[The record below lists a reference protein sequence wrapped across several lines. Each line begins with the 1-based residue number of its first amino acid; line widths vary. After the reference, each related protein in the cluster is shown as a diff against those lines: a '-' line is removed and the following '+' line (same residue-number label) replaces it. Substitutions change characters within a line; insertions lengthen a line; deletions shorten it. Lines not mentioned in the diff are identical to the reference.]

1 MINYFKILF
10 PLITCSLFLLGCTL
24 SEVTQKTK
32 DGFYSSKSYIS
43 EKSKKAYRNVLE
55 KQATKTVKQL
65 EKAEQLEEFKFDKNI
80 LDKFFKK
87 L

>member
-1 MINYFKILF
+1 M
-10 PLITCSLFLLGCTL
+10 LLML
-24 SEVTQKTK
+24 LKERK
-32 DGFYSSKSYIS
+32 DVDVNQ

>member
-1 MINYFKILF
+1 M
-10 PLITCSLFLLGCTL
+10 LL
-24 SEVTQKTK
+24 TQQKVKK
-32 DGFYSSKSYIS
+32 DVGVNQ
-43 EKSKKAYRNVLE
+43 KSKKAYRNALE

-65 EKAEQLEEFKFDKNI
+65 EKAEQLEEFKFDPNV

>member
-1 MINYFKILF
+1 VGAN
-10 PLITCSLFLLGCTL
+10 
-24 SEVTQKTK
+24 Q
-32 DGFYSSKSYIS
+32 
-43 EKSKKAYRNVLE
+43 KSKKAYRNALE

-65 EKAEQLEEFKFDKNI
+65 EKAEQLEEFKFDPNV

>member
-1 MINYFKILF
+1 M
-10 PLITCSLFLLGCTL
+10 LLMQ
-24 SEVTQKTK
+24 QKVKK
-32 DGFYSSKSYIS
+32 DVGANQKRSKQ
-43 EKSKKAYRNVLE
+43 AYRNALE

-65 EKAEQLEEFKFDKNI
+65 EKAEQLEEFKFDPTV

>member
-1 MINYFKILF
+1 M
-10 PLITCSLFLLGCTL
+10 LLML
-24 SEVTQKTK
+24 LKERK
-32 DGFYSSKSYIS
+32 DVGANQ
-43 EKSKKAYRNVLE
+43 EKSKKAYRNALE

-80 LDKFFKK
+80 LDTFFKK

>member
-1 MINYFKILF
+1 M
-10 PLITCSLFLLGCTL
+10 LLML
-24 SEVTQKTK
+24 LKERK
-32 DGFYSSKSYIS
+32 DVGANQ

-80 LDKFFKK
+80 LDTFFKK

>member
-1 MINYFKILF
+1 M
-10 PLITCSLFLLGCTL
+10 LLMQ
-24 SEVTQKTK
+24 QKVKK
-32 DGFYSSKSYIS
+32 DVGANQ
-43 EKSKKAYRNVLE
+43 KSKKAYRNALE

-65 EKAEQLEEFKFDKNI
+65 EKAEQLEEFKFDPNV

>member
-1 MINYFKILF
+1 MQ
-10 PLITCSLFLLGCTL
+10 
-24 SEVTQKTK
+24 QKVKK
-32 DGFYSSKSYIS
+32 DVGANQ
-43 EKSKKAYRNVLE
+43 KSKKAYRNALE

-65 EKAEQLEEFKFDKNI
+65 EKAEQLEEFKFDPNV

>member
-1 MINYFKILF
+1 M
-10 PLITCSLFLLGCTL
+10 LLK
-24 SEVTQKTK
+24 ERK
-32 DGFYSSKSYIS
+32 DVGVNQ
-43 EKSKKAYRNVLE
+43 EKSKKAYRNALE

-80 LDKFFKK
+80 LDTFFKK

>member
-1 MINYFKILF
+1 M
-10 PLITCSLFLLGCTL
+10 LL
-24 SEVTQKTK
+24 TQQKVKK
-32 DGFYSSKSYIS
+32 DVGANQ
-43 EKSKKAYRNVLE
+43 KSKKAYRNALE

-65 EKAEQLEEFKFDKNI
+65 EKAEQLEEFKFDPNV

>member
-1 MINYFKILF
+1 MGAN
-10 PLITCSLFLLGCTL
+10 
-24 SEVTQKTK
+24 QR
-32 DGFYSSKSYIS
+32 
-43 EKSKKAYRNVLE
+43 KSKKAYQNALE

-65 EKAEQLEEFKFDKNI
+65 EKADQLEEFKFDPTV

>member
-1 MINYFKILF
+1 VDVN
-10 PLITCSLFLLGCTL
+10 
-24 SEVTQKTK
+24 Q
-32 DGFYSSKSYIS
+32 

>member
-1 MINYFKILF
+1 MMLQ
-10 PLITCSLFLLGCTL
+10 
-24 SEVTQKTK
+24 TQLKEKK
-32 DGFYSSKSYIS
+32 DVGANQKN
-43 EKSKKAYRNVLE
+43 KKAYQNALE

-65 EKAEQLEEFKFDKNI
+65 EKADQLEEFKFDPTI

>member
-1 MINYFKILF
+1 MQRK
-10 PLITCSLFLLGCTL
+10 
-24 SEVTQKTK
+24 EKK
-32 DGFYSSKSYIS
+32 DVGANQ
-43 EKSKKAYRNVLE
+43 KSKKAYRNALE

-65 EKAEQLEEFKFDKNI
+65 EKAEQLEEFKFDPNV

>member
-1 MINYFKILF
+1 MGANQRKN
-10 PLITCSLFLLGCTL
+10 
-24 SEVTQKTK
+24 
-32 DGFYSSKSYIS
+32 
-43 EKSKKAYRNVLE
+43 KKAYQNALE

-65 EKAEQLEEFKFDKNI
+65 EKADQLEEFKFDPTV